1 MFLVY
6 NTVSASVLTRRQ
18 EIGMLRAVGTSRS
31 TVFALFL
38 GEALCL
44 AAPGCALGLVVGRL
58 LAQGAVTLTSR
69 TVSRCRCP
77 RPPRRHRSTPGT
89 SRSPSSSAF
98 PSR

>member
-1 MFLVY
+1 MQAAFRSNLTALSAIALIAGMFLVY

-44 AAPGCALGLVVGRL
+44 AAPGCALD
-58 LAQGAVTLTSR
+58 
-69 TVSRCRCP
+69 
-77 RPPRRHRSTPGT
+77 
-89 SRSPSSSAF
+89 SSSGGCSRKA